1 MFQLCEQLPCGASVP
16 LDSHVLLSIEAVS
29 MGFKPGRTVKT
40 RLVNLSISCMWVPQ
54 LADCPP
60 LVCKK
65 TVKHLAAPVCQ
76 DSTFAAV
83 LKPI

>member
-29 MGFKPGRTVKT
+29 MGFKPGSTVKT
-40 RLVNLSISCMWVPQ
+40 RLVNVSISCMWVPH

-60 LVCKK
+60 VCKK
-65 TVKHLAAPVCQ
+65 MAKPLAAPVCQ